1 MIDIYIS
8 CIYISLRNCPTLL
21 PSPTFPFPIIR
32 NSSFFNLPF
41 PIPSSSRFFVLRRSH
56 LLSSLYEFVCMSL
69 SIRLYRSAY
78 LPSILSSLHRVLL
91 PSLFP
96 LFLILFPVSL
106 ASSSYS
112 SFMFCFFFSSCS
124 SLSLFIHIHH
134 FTHIS
139 RFLSFAAQIFLFL
152 RVFTPS
158 FLFICQFP
166 LFTSFHFIARPLA
179 ITNILISYLFVSHI
193 SRFVTPR
200 LPCFWTSD
208 GF

>member
-112 SFMFCFFFSSCS
+112 SFLCSVSFFLCVPRFLYSFIFITSHIYLAFFLLQRRSSYFCVFLPHPFCLSASLLCLHHFISLHVLWLSQISLVHIFSS
-124 SLSLFIHIHH
+124 
-134 FTHIS
+134 
-139 RFLSFAAQIFLFL
+139 
-152 RVFTPS
+152 
-158 FLFICQFP
+158 
-166 LFTSFHFIARPLA
+166 
-179 ITNILISYLFVSHI
+179 LISPVS
-193 SRFVTPR
+193 
-200 LPCFWTSD
+200 
-208 GF
+208 